1 MDKPVVEKSIE
12 INASIEKVWRV
23 FTDPVLTR
31 HMGGEYLSDWKVG
44 SSFQWKGKDGNLYT
58 NGIILQIQPTK
69 ILKHNLFDLN
79 DKEKLLSV
87 ITYEFSEN
95 AEKTVL
101 TSKEVL
107 NYELTKEQLQ
117 DASDGWDFALKAVK
131 DTAESIETK

>member
-1 MDKPVVEKSIE
+1 MDKPVIEKSIE

-23 FTDPVLTR
+23 FTDPALTR
-31 HMGGEYLSDWKVG
+31 HMGGEYVSDWKVG

-58 NGIILQIQPTK
+58 NGIILQIQPT
-69 ILKHNLFDLN
+69 
-79 DKEKLLSV
+79 KLLSV